1 MKTDT
6 WYLERRIYI
15 AVGINIP
22 IVSVG
27 WFRPYTGMPM
37 SCSCEEHLD
46 PAGASSPMR
55 IRRRAPAFS
64 AGRCRE
70 LPIKCLGQYAAC
82 RLIPS
87 TTRERIL

>member
-46 PAGASSPMR
+46 PRALH
-55 IRRRAPAFS
+55 RRCGS
-64 AGRCRE
+64 AGGRR
-70 LPIKCLGQYAAC
+70 LSPPAVAASF
-82 RLIPS
+82 RSNASVNTL
-87 TTRERIL
+87 RDY